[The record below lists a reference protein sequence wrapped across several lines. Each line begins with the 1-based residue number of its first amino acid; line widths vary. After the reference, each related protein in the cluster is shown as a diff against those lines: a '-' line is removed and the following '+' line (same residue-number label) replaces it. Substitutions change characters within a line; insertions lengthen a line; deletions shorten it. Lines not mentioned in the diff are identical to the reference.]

1 MPITDQHRRKRAR
14 NLALAGVLIALV
26 FLFYF
31 MTLARMG
38 GGGS

>member
-1 MPITDQHRRKRAR
+1 MPITDQHRRKRGR
-14 NLALAGVLIALV
+14 NLALAGVLVALV
-26 FLFYF
+26 ILFYF